1 MSSSRP
7 YITRALYEWLLDNDH
22 TPYIVADATRENV
35 VVPTQFVQNGQI
47 VLNITPTAVRDLHI
61 GNEMISF
68 NARFSGEPME
78 VWVPLEA
85 LMAIYSRE
93 SGAGMAFGQE
103 PVLPDPE
110 VEEEQGPTLE
120 SVPDKGSKDESEASA
135 DAADKKSD
143 DDGKRKRPSLR
154 VIK

>member
-7 YITRALYEWLLDNDH
+7 YITRALYDWLLDNDH
-22 TPYIVADATRENV
+22 TPYIVVDATRENV

-47 VLNITPTAVRDLHI
+47 VLNITPTAVRDLRI
-61 GNEMISF
+61 ENAMISF

-78 VWVPLEA
+78 VWVPIEA

-93 SGAGMAFGQE
+93 TGAGMAFGQE
-103 PVLPDPE
+103 PVLPDAE
-110 VEEEQGPTLE
+110 VEEEQGPSLE
-120 SVPDKGSKDESEASA
+120 SVPGKSDEEASSETTGEG
-135 DAADKKSD
+135 KKD
-143 DDGKRKRPSLR
+143 DDKKRKRPSLR